1 LSVNGKKLSAE
12 ERVVRGDAMLVAR
25 HLLLRKGAREYALVK
40 VGD

>member
-1 LSVNGKKLSAE
+1 VNGKKLSAE